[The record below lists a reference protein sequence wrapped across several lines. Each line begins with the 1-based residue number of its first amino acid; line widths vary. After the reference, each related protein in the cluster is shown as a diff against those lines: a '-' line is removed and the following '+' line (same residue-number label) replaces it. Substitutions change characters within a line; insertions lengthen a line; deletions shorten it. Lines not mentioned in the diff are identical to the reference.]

1 MTLRRR
7 IAERVAYLAGLR
19 DFATFFETTKFPY
32 HAPEFTLTYVVRPKA
47 EADKIIASF
56 APAARP
62 LWRNGIYMAELER
75 PDSALRR
82 DPMVSSSISTS
93 RRRSLSETRRE

>member
-7 IAERVAYLAGLR
+7 IAERVGYLAGLR
-19 DFATFFETTKFPY
+19 DFATFLETTKFPY
-32 HAPEFTLTYVVRPKA
+32 HVPEFTLTYVVRSKA

-62 LWRNGIYMAELER
+62 LWRNGIYMAELEPAR
-75 PDSALRR
+75 LGAAKGPDGVVFDIHFAPPITEQ
-82 DPMVSSSISTS
+82 DAA
-93 RRRSLSETRRE
+93 